1 MRRVLVPVLVLTLA
15 PGCTSL
21 HTVHREP
28 ANPFEAIRV
37 GDVVNVHTS
46 DGRQN
51 EFKVAQILPAEI
63 VGTDGQ
69 RYRASEITRLQRRT
83 VSGGK
88 TAALG
93 AGIGLGLLLIYGF
106 MYAIGISSIAS
117 PQ

>member
-1 MRRVLVPVLVLTLA
+1 MRRALAAVLVLTLA
-15 PGCTSL
+15 LGCTSL
-21 HTVHREP
+21 RNVHPEP
-28 ANPFEAIRV
+28 ANPFATIHV
-37 GDVVNVHTS
+37 GEVVKVHTR

-51 EFKVAQILPAEI
+51 EFKVAQISPVEI

-69 RYRASEITRLQRRT
+69 RYQASEITQLQRRT
-83 VSGGK
+83 VSGVK

-106 MYAIGISSIAS
+106 MYAIGIGGIMS